1 MAYRRVSRLSSPL
14 TAKASTKRPFRAW
27 FDPEK
32 ARLAS
37 NGTKLVQAGP
47 SFSGQK
53 SYFPAQTHVGVFELL
68 SNITA
73 ARVSVLDLDN
83 MFVSTQYT

>member
-1 MAYRRVSRLSSPL
+1 MAYRRESRLSSPL

-32 ARLAS
+32 VRFAS
-37 NGTKLVQAGP
+37 EWCQAGSLGI